1 MQKIRDCLDVVE
13 IVMGF
18 LASGGQKADT
28 SLDHY
33 LITALKMKDRFS
45 SRKVRV
51 RHEMRNIH
59 TRPIQA
65 LEHCCLGHVLS
76 LWEALSVELARSLTL
91 SDQVEH
97 LSLSF
102 PTIACYTIGAI

>member
-1 MQKIRDCLDVVE
+1 
-13 IVMGF
+13 MGF

-51 RHEMRNIH
+51 RHEMR
-59 TRPIQA
+59 
-65 LEHCCLGHVLS
+65 EHPYPGPFRHWNTAVSVMCCHCGRHCLWNWLGH
-76 LWEALSVELARSLTL
+76 
-91 SDQVEH
+91 
-97 LSLSF
+97 
-102 PTIACYTIGAI
+102 